1 MIEFAVKTAVFGNHV
16 SSIVQP
22 AAILKCLRTT
32 MRTGLCTIT
41 RCGRVPAACARQ
53 TVIKSYLRFYDGR
66 SRGQNGGYRRG
77 LKAARTSAPALS
89 VAHQTY
95 EAIWIWRLCRL

>member
-53 TVIKSYLRFYDGR
+53 TVIKIVIYDFMMDAAGDKTA
-66 SRGQNGGYRRG
+66 GTGG
-77 LKAARTSAPALS
+77 A
-89 VAHQTY
+89 
-95 EAIWIWRLCRL
+95 